1 MLESTGGRKL
11 VGGLVVTAVAVI
23 VTLLKGDVPANL
35 QQLLEV
41 VFGAFVLGNAAEHGA
56 MVMKGKAELS
66 IAQLQSQQPAAAP
79 PQDLTHIE
87 NGLSLVQQL
96 LELIIKRTGIDK
108 MPDKQ

>member
-11 VGGLVVTAVAVI
+11 IGGLVVTAVGVI
-23 VTLLKGDVPANL
+23 VTFLKGDVPANL

-66 IAQLQSQQPAAAP
+66 LAQLQQPVVAP
-79 PQDLTHIE
+79 PQQDLTHIE
-87 NGLSLVQQL
+87 NGISLVQQL

-108 MPDKQ
+108 MPEKP